1 MSGRPRDEAPATS
14 MSSGTPPATPGS
26 RPPRALIRRLLRRTR
41 APLFGLVCLAIWE
54 LVSLANTAAIP
65 RANVPAPTDIV
76 RALVSQGATHTFWVS
91 LGQTAEGCGAG
102 LGLAAAAAVP
112 VGLAIGSSAT
122 LYALLRGLIELLRPI
137 PSVAVL
143 PLAVLVLGIGLRLAL
158 VLVAVGAFW
167 PLLIQTIYGVQDV
180 DPEARDMGR
189 AYGLGRIGIFVR
201 VTLPGSAPYVMTG
214 LRISAIV
221 ALNVVI
227 AAEFV
232 VGSTGGFGSMMNLLA
247 NANRIPELY
256 SYIVA
261 SGILGLLIN
270 VALRRAE
277 RRILRWHH
285 SQRRIE
291 PL

>member
-1 MSGRPRDEAPATS
+1 MASGAPPAAPAS
-14 MSSGTPPATPGS
+14 K
-26 RPPRALIRRLLRRTR
+26 RVQALLRRLLRRTQ
-41 APLFGLVCLAIWE
+41 ALLFGLACLGIWE
-54 LVSLANTAAIP
+54 VVSLANTSVIP

-76 RALVSQGATHTFWVS
+76 RALVNQGQTHTFWVA
-91 LGQTAEGCGAG
+91 LGHTAEGCGAG

-112 VGLAIGSSAT
+112 IGLLIGSSAT
-122 LYALLRGLIELLRPI
+122 LYGLVRGLIELLRPI
-137 PSVAVL
+137 PSVAIL
-143 PLAVLVLGIGLRLAL
+143 PLAVLVLGIGFRLVL

-189 AYGLGRIGIFVR
+189 AYGLGRAGIFVR

-232 VGSTGGFGSMMNLLA
+232 VGSTGGFGSEMNLLA
-247 NANRIPELY
+247 NADQIPALY
-256 SYIVA
+256 GYIVA

-277 RRILRWHH
+277 RRILHWHP
-285 SQRRIE
+285 SQRRVE